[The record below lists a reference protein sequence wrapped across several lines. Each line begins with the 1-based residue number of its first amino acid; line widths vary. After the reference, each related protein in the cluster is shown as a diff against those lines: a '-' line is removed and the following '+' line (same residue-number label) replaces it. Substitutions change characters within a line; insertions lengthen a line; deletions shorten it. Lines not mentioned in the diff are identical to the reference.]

1 MNWARDFLSGALA
14 VRGVVVM
21 LRKLRLFRFVRSW
34 PAPTIQIRAINRCA
48 GAVVLRIASLL
59 V

>member
-21 LRKLRLFRFVRSW
+21 LRKLRLFRFVWSW
-34 PAPTIQIRAINRCA
+34 PAPTIQIRFINSA